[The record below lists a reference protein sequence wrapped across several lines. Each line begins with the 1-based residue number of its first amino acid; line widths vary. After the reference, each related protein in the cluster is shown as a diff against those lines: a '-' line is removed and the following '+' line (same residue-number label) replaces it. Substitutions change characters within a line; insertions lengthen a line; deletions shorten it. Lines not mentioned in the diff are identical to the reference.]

1 MKRITAADCVLSL
14 KLHKL
19 SINAAAL
26 ADIMG
31 ADSRAVATAL
41 RGPVKDGRVHWH
53 FKKGVAWYRFVR
65 QTAKKGGAA

>member
-1 MKRITAADCVLSL
+1 MKKTTAAEAVQALKQHKLSL
-14 KLHKL
+14 K
-19 SINAAAL
+19 AAQL

-31 ADSRAVATAL
+31 TDSRAVATAL

-65 QTAKKGGAA
+65 QTAKAGGQP